1 VTLADQTAG
10 RTDDHAA
17 SAGVGP
23 LTVRQLSESLIGGP
37 VTDHILW
44 WAPDVA
50 ALTTVLLERSH
61 AFRFVVSPPENGSW
75 PPQFEGYDDSFA
87 VLVSRT
93 ATRWCSAM
101 GGSDLD
107 RPPELVLALWAR
119 FMTNLD
125 TPLAEMAAGR
135 SWELCEAVLA
145 LHAIADE
152 SSAGCTGTYPRSAP
166 GAVHI
171 ARAREMLTRT
181 GSMARFPADRVAHT
195 PKTRTTGVGIT
206 HRSLSRYT
214 STTTARIPTVWHRAP
229 LQRSGTEPSALHAN
243 ILLLP
248 WPLRIRESDFVPVPG
263 SVRRPERE
271 PFGFFNYTPS
281 EPLDL
286 GLVDRLLTAAI
297 DEVDGVDVV
306 VMPEG
311 ALAAIEVPAMEAV
324 LGKHGVSLL
333 VSGIREEPP
342 APGRFPGNAVH
353 VGVRIGEEWSHHRQ
367 NKHHRWFLDA
377 GQIEQYNIPGALHPA
392 VRWWEAMDVP
402 ERSVHILE
410 LSARVTIAA
419 VVCEDL
425 ARLDGVAEQL
435 RSVGP
440 SLVITHLLDGP
451 QLASRWTARYA
462 SVLADD
468 PGSSVLTI
476 TAYGMVRRSRPRG
489 LPPSNVIA
497 LWKDPVRGL
506 REIPMEDGAQ
516 GVILKTVFGRSARY
530 AADGRAPADDA
541 TDLYV
546 AGVSQVR
553 ADPSSQTSTES
564 SAARVTEVQAPA
576 LDAVD
581 LGVLASWAEAVAR
594 TAGTGGP
601 VESVLT
607 ESAADAPWR
616 AGLGIEAPS
625 DDLATALSEL
635 AELTRRVCGTGTPLT
650 PQQMLATLRGEAAG
664 SEPMRRLVRGSLVG
678 ALEASLRP

>member
-1 VTLADQTAG
+1 VNA
-10 RTDDHAA
+10 
-17 SAGVGP
+17 GP
-23 LTVRQLSESLIGGP
+23 LTVRQLGESLTGRP
-37 VTDHILW
+37 VTDDLLS

-75 PPQFEGYDDSFA
+75 PPQFEEYDDPFA
-87 VLVSRT
+87 VVVSRA
-93 ATRWCSAM
+93 ATRWCAAM
-101 GGSDLD
+101 GGPDFE
-107 RPPELVLALWAR
+107 RPPELVLSLWTR
-119 FMTNLD
+119 FVEHLD
-125 TPLAEMAAGR
+125 TPLSEMAAGR
-135 SWELCEAVLA
+135 PWALCEAVLA

-152 SSAGCTGTYPRSAP
+152 ASAGCTGAHPRSAP
-166 GAVHI
+166 GAVHV

-214 STTTARIPTVWHRAP
+214 STTSGGIPTVWHRAP
-229 LQRSGTEPSALHAN
+229 LQRAGTDPSARRAN
-243 ILLLP
+243 VLLLP

-271 PFGFFNYTPS
+271 PFGFFNYVPS

-286 GLVDRLLTAAI
+286 GLVDRLLEAAR
-297 DEVDGVDVV
+297 DEVDAVDVV
-306 VMPEG
+306 VMPEA
-311 ALAAIEVPAMEAV
+311 ALAATEVPAMETV
-324 LGKHGVSLL
+324 LAKHRVSVLIT
-333 VSGIREEPP
+333 GIREEPP

-353 VGVRIGEEWSHHRQ
+353 VGVLIGDEWSHHRQ

-377 GQIEQYNIPGALHPA
+377 GQIEQYNIAGALHPT

-402 ERSVHILE
+402 QRSVHILE
-410 LSARVTIAA
+410 LGAGVTLAA

-425 ARLDGVAEQL
+425 ARLDGVAEHL

-440 SLVITHLLDGP
+440 SMVITHLLDGP

-516 GVILKTVFGRSARY
+516 GVILKTVLGRSARY

-546 AGVSQVR
+546 AGVHQVR
-553 ADPSSQTSTES
+553 ADPSPRTSTPPATAPDGEFP
-564 SAARVTEVQAPA
+564 APA

-594 TAGTGGP
+594 AAAAGGP
-601 VESVLT
+601 VDAVLA
-607 ESAADAPWR
+607 EAEAGAPWR
-616 AGLGIEAPS
+616 ARVGVDEPSEA
-625 DDLATALSEL
+625 LASGMQVL
-635 AELTRRVCGTGTPLT
+635 AELTRKVRGSGGPAT
-650 PQQMLATLRGEAAG
+650 PQAMLTALRGEPG
-664 SEPMRRLVRGSLVG
+664 GPDPMRRLVRRTLAG
-678 ALEASLRP
+678 ALDAALRV